1 MDDVAH
7 HSLMIWELFQ
17 FQGWEDMLA
26 DHWPTAEVLLQEF
39 YANIHHRRYKS
50 FWTWVRQRPIVVTPN
65 RISNI
70 IGAPRV
76 AHLVFPWVP
85 DIEPT
90 RSQLVECSVDR
101 RPHKMGLEGQGG
113 FSPGDLTHKAKLIY
127 RVIISRIFSVWSFG
141 PIIWDMAFVYTP
153 C

>member
-50 FWTWVRQRPIVVTPN
+50 FWTWVR
-65 RISNI
+65 
-70 IGAPRV
+70 
-76 AHLVFPWVP
+76 
-85 DIEPT
+85 
-90 RSQLVECSVDR
+90 
-101 RPHKMGLEGQGG
+101 
-113 FSPGDLTHKAKLIY
+113 
-127 RVIISRIFSVWSFG
+127 
-141 PIIWDMAFVYTP
+141 
-153 C
+153 